1 MVDNIVVRS
10 PGASLPK
17 PVAGLAF
24 VTMWAVAI
32 VLWSIAHLI
41 TNPQLGAFVVDTGLV
56 LVSVG
61 LAILFVEWRRTA
73 VRAMLFGLVAIVLF
87 LISDLADITVIVYML
102 RIIVPL
108 FAFFTPVNRIANGFR
123 IFA

>member
-10 PGASLPK
+10 PGKALPK

-24 VTMWAVAI
+24 VSMWAVGI
-32 VLWSIAHLI
+32 VLFSIAHLVE
-41 TNPQLGAFVVDTGLV
+41 NPLLGAFVVDTGLV
-56 LVSVG
+56 LVAVG
-61 LAILFVEWRRTA
+61 FSLLFVDWVRTA
-73 VRAMLFGLVAIVLF
+73 LRTLLFGLVALVLF
-87 LISDLADITVIVYML
+87 LIFDLADITVIVYML

-108 FAFFTPVNRIANGFR
+108 LAVFVPVNRVANGFR

>member
-10 PGASLPK
+10 PGKALSK
-17 PVAGLAF
+17 PIAGLAF
-24 VTMWAVAI
+24 VSMWAVGI
-32 VLWSIAHLI
+32 VLFSIAHLVE
-41 TNPQLGAFVVDTGLV
+41 NPNLGAFVVDTALV

-61 LAILFVEWRRTA
+61 FAILFLEWQRTA
-73 VRAMLFGLVAIVLF
+73 LRAMLFGLVAIVLF
-87 LISDLADITVIVYML
+87 LIFDLADIQVMVYML

-108 FAFFTPVNRIANGFR
+108 FAVFTPVNRISNGFR

>member
-10 PGASLPK
+10 PGAPLPK
-17 PVAGLAF
+17 PLAGLAT
-24 VTMWAVAI
+24 VLMWAVGI

-41 TNPQLGAFVVDTGLV
+41 VDPRAGAFAVDTALV
-56 LVSVG
+56 LVAVG
-61 LAILFVEWRRTA
+61 FALLFVDYTRTA
-73 VRAMLFGLVAIVLF
+73 VRAMLFGLVGIALF
-87 LISDLADITVIVYML
+87 ALVDFADLTVFVYML

-108 FAFFTPVNRIANGFR
+108 FALMMPVNRIANGFR

>member
-10 PGASLPK
+10 PGRALPK

-24 VTMWAVAI
+24 VSMWAVGI
-32 VLWSIAHLI
+32 VLFSIAHLVE
-41 TNPQLGAFVVDTGLV
+41 NPLLGAFVVDTALV

-61 LAILFVEWRRTA
+61 FSLLFVDWVRTA
-73 VRAMLFGLVAIVLF
+73 LRAMLFGLVAIVLF
-87 LISDLADITVIVYML
+87 LVFDLADITVIVYML

-108 FAFFTPVNRIANGFR
+108 LAVFVPVNRVANGFR

>member
-10 PGASLPK
+10 PGKSLPK
-17 PVAGLAF
+17 PLAGLAF

-32 VLWSIAHLI
+32 VLFSIAHLVE
-41 TNPQLGAFVVDTGLV
+41 NPHVGAFVVDTGLV
-56 LVSVG
+56 LVCVG
-61 LAILFVEWRRTA
+61 FSILFVDWVRTA
-73 VRAMLFGLVAIVLF
+73 LRVMLFGLVGIVLF
-87 LISDLADITVIVYML
+87 LVFDLADIQVFVYML

-108 FAFFTPVNRIANGFR
+108 FALFTPVNRIANGFR